1 MLCLISPNRAFEF
14 SSELQEMHRLR
25 HRVFKDRLEWEVT
38 CRDGMEFDEYDNYDP
53 TYLLARGDEG
63 RVEGCI
69 RLLPT
74 QGPNMIRDTF
84 PQLLNGATAPDSPRI
99 WESSRFA
106 LDVDHANKGRA
117 ISKSTAMLF
126 AGMIEFGLAK
136 GLTAIVTV
144 TDLRVERILKRSGW
158 PLERIG
164 KPEAIGNTRAIAGY
178 LPTTWEALA
187 RVRKSGGLTGPV
199 LWMPAVP
206 EMPLSHMP
214 MAA

>member
-1 MLCLISPNRAFEF
+1 MEIMLCLISPNRASEF
-14 SSELQEMHRLR
+14 SQELKEMHRLR
-25 HRVFKDRLEWEVT
+25 HRVFKDRLEWDVT
-38 CRDGMEFDEYDNYDP
+38 CKDGMEFDEYDNYDP
-53 TYLLARGDEG
+53 TYLLARGNDG
-63 RVEGCI
+63 RIEGCI

-84 PQLLNGATAPDSPRI
+84 PQLLGDAQAPDSPQI

-106 LDVDHANKGRA
+106 LDVNHANNGRA

-164 KPEAIGNTRAIAGY
+164 EPQAIGNTTAIAGY
-178 LPTTWEALA
+178 LPITWESLA
-187 RVRKSGGLTGPV
+187 NVRNGGSLNGPV

-206 EMPLSHMP
+206 EMP